1 MPSSEKAKKKKSPR
15 HVCNPNDV
23 ATAKYLA
30 TTTKACPRCHASIQ
44 RESGC
49 AQMLCTK
56 CHTVFNWNTLKE
68 ETGVIHN
75 PHFYQLGTEMRQRI
89 VDERASRGIAAG
101 RETRFLAGV
110 APRGGG
116 CDADAEHDPLCV
128 EFTSPVF
135 MRLLERALKDDP
147 ALLRGAMDVHRH
159 AVHCAQVEI
168 PGIDYMLDNPHR
180 FGEQRTRDMRLAYL
194 NGGKPVKLLE
204 EISAAMHP
212 LKFKS
217 SMLIVVDG
225 EKKVTLENFKKQLM
239 RCDTERT
246 KLVKKAELFRT
257 FMAPFADVSGLQ
269 AALATW
275 GYAVASPGAASAVAG
290 NNATGFGAGGGG
302 AGGKSYSCSAGT
314 CYLSTCTLGTYAGC
328 GGSSYSCTC
337 AGFLGGDGG
346 SAIFGGGG
354 GGATASFSNGGVN
367 GNGGAGGRGAVVILV
382 LPPPSPP
389 PPSPPPPSPPPPS
402 PPPPPPSPP
411 PSPPLPPPSPPSPP
425 SPPNPPPPDL
435 YSLGAGVN
443 ITTVRAR
450 STSTLAHARP
460 SRRCQC
466 VSTACHARGAAA
478 HGRPRRGRGGSRRD
492 SDDIRRRRR

>member
-110 APRGGG
+110 APHGGG
-116 CDADAEHDPLCV
+116 CDAEAEHDPLCV

-135 MRLLERALKDDP
+135 MRLLERALKDDA

-246 KLVKKAELFRT
+246 KLMKKAELIRT
-257 FMAPFADVSGLQ
+257 FMAASEDALRL
-269 AALATW
+269 ALASVP
-275 GYAVASPGAASAVAG
+275 AELKVLV
-290 NNATGFGAGGGG
+290 
-302 AGGKSYSCSAGT
+302 
-314 CYLSTCTLGTYAGC
+314 
-328 GGSSYSCTC
+328 
-337 AGFLGGDGG
+337 G
-346 SAIFGGGG
+346 SAIEMKKTLERELD
-354 GGATASFSNGGVN
+354 ALNGTVAGRKREREEAGD
-367 GNGGAGGRGAVVILV
+367 GNERLTPV
-382 LPPPSPP
+382 PPPLRLAPA
-389 PPSPPPPSPPPPS
+389 
-402 PPPPPPSPP
+402 
-411 PSPPLPPPSPPSPP
+411 PPLPRLVVRVPAT
-425 SPPNPPPPDL
+425 
-435 YSLGAGVN
+435 GAPATAAPQEN
-443 ITTVRAR
+443 A
-450 STSTLAHARP
+450 LALAKALFGDDANEGE
-460 SRRCQC
+460 SEEED
-466 VSTACHARGAAA
+466 A
-478 HGRPRRGRGGSRRD
+478 GGD
-492 SDDIRRRRR
+492 EDEG